1 MKGRGEKI
9 AAQVQESGSKREHRG
24 QAPRGGPGPGD
35 KTPGVREG
43 PAQQPLPVPIPVSRV
58 LSSMGCLFWDVGL
71 KGLGLERGYRGGHCR
86 ALEEGTQGHS
96 RGFLGGNPERE
107 PKGM

>member
-1 MKGRGEKI
+1 MKGRGKKI

-43 PAQQPLPVPIPVSRV
+43 PAQQPLPVPTPVSRM
-58 LSSMGCLFWDVGL
+58 LSPVGCPTWDVGL
-71 KGLGLERGYRGGHCR
+71 KGLGLEWGYWGVHCR
-86 ALEEGTQGHS
+86 ALEAGI
-96 RGFLGGNPERE
+96 
-107 PKGM
+107 